1 MTTDETRG
9 QAVNAQ
15 SLSAFATKM
24 RTYTFK
30 RWSGGTTTVQAEAVT
45 FADGGVI
52 AFTIRDRLVL
62 AVCKPDWQDLKE
74 IDPDAAGD
82 RQPVPYAAEGITY
95 STDPHDPAGTRLCGD
110 RLFY

>member
-1 MTTDETRG
+1 MAIAETRG
-9 QAVNAQ
+9 QLASAQ
-15 SLSAFATKM
+15 SLSVYVPKL

-30 RWSGGTTTVQAEAVT
+30 RWSGTTTTVQAEAVT

-74 IDPDAAGD
+74 IDPDQDGSAA
-82 RQPVPYAAEGITY
+82 
-95 STDPHDPAGTRLCGD
+95 
-110 RLFY
+110 

>member
-1 MTTDETRG
+1 MATDETRG
-9 QAVNAQ
+9 RRATAQ
-15 SLSAFATKM
+15 SLSVYVPKL

-30 RWSGGTTTVQAEAVT
+30 RWSGATTTVQAEAVT

-74 IDPDAAGD
+74 IDAEDTGSAA
-82 RQPVPYAAEGITY
+82 
-95 STDPHDPAGTRLCGD
+95 
-110 RLFY
+110 

>member
-9 QAVNAQ
+9 RLATAQ
-15 SLSAFATKM
+15 LHSAYVPKL

-30 RWSGGTTTVQAEAVT
+30 RWSGATTTVQAEAVT

-74 IDPDAAGD
+74 VDQDQDGGGA
-82 RQPVPYAAEGITY
+82 
-95 STDPHDPAGTRLCGD
+95 
-110 RLFY
+110 